1 MRAVLV
7 QWEVPR
13 VRSWVRVP
21 RVQQWQT
28 FHLKKICAYYYMLT
42 MEKTNI
48 STNSKAFI
56 YDFFL
61 LTLCEVIS
69 HDRFS
74 CEICSHNVRLV

>member
-28 FHLKKICAYYYMLT
+28 FHLKKICAYNGEDKYIHKFEGIYLRFFFI
-42 MEKTNI
+42 NI
-48 STNSKAFI
+48 M
-56 YDFFL
+56 
-61 LTLCEVIS
+61 
-69 HDRFS
+69 
-74 CEICSHNVRLV
+74 